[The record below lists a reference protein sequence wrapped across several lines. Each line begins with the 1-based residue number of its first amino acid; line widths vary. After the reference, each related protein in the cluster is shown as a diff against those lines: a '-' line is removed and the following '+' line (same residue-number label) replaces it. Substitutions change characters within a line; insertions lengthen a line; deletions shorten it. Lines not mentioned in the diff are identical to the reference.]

1 MWTNMSTQTLN
12 RKSAALDIA
21 WVREQFPALKLQVNG
36 RTAAFLDGPG
46 GTQVPQRV
54 IDAVTNYFVE
64 SNANVGGAYLT
75 SEHNDAMLAEAHRAV
90 ADLLGCDAD
99 EVSFGQNMTT
109 LTLLLSRAIG
119 RELKAGDEI
128 LLTWLDHDGNVSPW
142 LALEEKGVVIK
153 RAEVNTAD
161 CTLRLDDLAGK
172 ITPRTKVVAVGY
184 ASNAVGTINPVKEI
198 VRLAHAAGALAVIDA
213 VHYAPHGAIDVR
225 DLDCDFLL
233 CSPYKFFAPHSGVMY
248 GKRAVSSR
256 LRPYKVRAQ
265 FDRLPEQW
273 ETGTLSHENIA
284 GVLAAIEYLA
294 DVGRHSEASASSR
307 RAALLAAYAAIR
319 VYERGLMQP
328 LISGLLAIPG
338 LKLYG
343 ITDPARFG
351 ERTPTVA
358 VRIEGHTPIEL
369 ARQLG
374 ERGIFTWDG
383 HYFALDLARR
393 LDVQSSGG
401 WLRIGLVHYNA
412 AEEVARVV
420 EELRNIAG
428 RGEQT

>member
-1 MWTNMSTQTLN
+1 MGTQLLN

-21 WVREQFPALKLQVNG
+21 WVREQFPALKLRVNG

-54 IDAVTNYFVE
+54 IDAVTNYFVG

-75 SEHNDAMLAEAHRAV
+75 SERNDAMLAEAHRAI

-109 LTLLLSRAIG
+109 LTLLLSRALG
-119 RELKAGDEI
+119 RELKPGDEI

-153 RAEVNTAD
+153 RAEVNASD
-161 CTLRLDDLAGK
+161 CTLHLDDLAAK

-198 VRLAHAAGALAVIDA
+198 VHLVHAAGALAVIDA
-213 VHYAPHGAIDVR
+213 VHYAPHGTIDVR

-265 FDRLPEQW
+265 YDRLPEQW

-284 GVLAAIEYLA
+284 GVAAAIEYLA
-294 DVGRHSEASASSR
+294 DLGRHSETSALSR
-307 RAALLAAYAAIR
+307 RAALLAAFGAIR
-319 VYERGLMQP
+319 DYERGLMQP
-328 LISGLLAIPG
+328 LISGLLAIPD

-369 ARQLG
+369 ARKLG

-393 LDVQSSGG
+393 LGVESSGG
-401 WLRIGLVHYNA
+401 WLRIGLVHYNT

-420 EELRNIAG
+420 EELRNIAA
-428 RGEQT
+428 RR

>member
-1 MWTNMSTQTLN
+1 MGTQTLS
-12 RKSAALDIA
+12 RKSTALDIA
-21 WVREQFPALKLQVNG
+21 WVRAQFPSLQLQVNG
-36 RTAAFLDGPG
+36 VPAAFLDGPG
-46 GTQVPQRV
+46 GTQVPRRV
-54 IDAVTNYFVE
+54 MDAVSNYFLH

-75 SEHNDAMLAEAHRAV
+75 SERNDAMLAEAHRAM

-99 EVSFGQNMTT
+99 EVAFGQNMTT
-109 LTLLLSRAIG
+109 LTLALSRALG
-119 RELKAGDEI
+119 RELAPGDEI
-128 LLTWLDHDGNVSPW
+128 LLTWLDHDGNISPW

-153 RAEVNTAD
+153 RAEVNPQD
-161 CTLRLDDLAGK
+161 CTLRMDDLAAK
-172 ITPRTKVVAVGY
+172 ITPRTRLVSVGY

-265 FDRLPEQW
+265 YDRLPEQW
-273 ETGTLSHENIA
+273 ETGTLAHENIA
-284 GVLAAIEYLA
+284 GVLAAVEYLS
-294 DVGRHSEASASSR
+294 DLGRHCDPGAGTR
-307 RAALLAAYAAIR
+307 RAALLAAYQAIR
-319 VYERGLMQP
+319 TYERELMAP
-328 LISGLLAIPG
+328 LISGLLQIPG
-338 LKLYG
+338 LKFYG
-343 ITDPARFG
+343 IADPARFG

-358 VRIEGHTPIEL
+358 VRMHGQTPIEL
-369 ARQLG
+369 ARKLG

-393 LDVQSSGG
+393 MDVEASGG
-401 WLRIGLVHYNA
+401 WLRIGLVHYNT
-412 AEEVARVV
+412 AEEVMRVV
-420 EELRNIAG
+420 EELKKIAG
-428 RGEQT
+428 

>member
-1 MWTNMSTQTLN
+1 MSTQTLN

-75 SEHNDAMLAEAHRAV
+75 SERNDAMLAEAHRAM
-90 ADLLGCDAD
+90 ADLLGCDPD

-142 LALEEKGVVIK
+142 LVLEEKGVVIK

-307 RAALLAAYAAIR
+307 RAALLVAYAAIQ
-319 VYERGLMQP
+319 VYECGLMQP

-351 ERTPTVA
+351 GRTPTVA

-369 ARQLG
+369 ARKLG

-393 LDVQSSGG
+393 LDVQSTGG
-401 WLRIGLVHYNA
+401 WLRIGLVHYNT

-420 EELRNIAG
+420 EELRNIAA
-428 RGEQT
+428 RR

>member
-1 MWTNMSTQTLN
+1 MGTQTLSS
-12 RKSAALDIA
+12 KSATLDIT
-21 WVREQFPALKLQVNG
+21 WVREQFPSLQLQVNG
-36 RTAAFLDGPG
+36 RPAAFLDGPG

-54 IDAVTNYFVE
+54 LDAVTNYFLQ

-75 SEHNDAMLAEAHRAV
+75 SERNDAMLAEAHRAM

-119 RELKAGDEI
+119 RELGSGDEV

-142 LALEEKGVVIK
+142 LALEEKGVIIR
-153 RAEVNTAD
+153 RAEVNPKD
-161 CTLRLDDLAGK
+161 CTLRMDDLSAR
-172 ITPRTKVVAVGY
+172 ITPKTRVVAVGY

-213 VHYAPHGAIDVR
+213 VHYAPHGSIDVR

-265 FDRLPEQW
+265 YDRLPEQW

-284 GVLAAIEYLA
+284 GVLAAVEYLA
-294 DVGRHSEASASSR
+294 GLGRHCEPAASSR

-319 VYERGLMQP
+319 NYERGLMES
-328 LISGLLAIPG
+328 LISGLLQIPG
-338 LKLYG
+338 LKVYG
-343 ITDPARFG
+343 ITDSARFS

-358 VRIEGHTPIEL
+358 VRVEGHSPIEL
-369 ARQLG
+369 ARKLG

-393 LDVQSSGG
+393 LDVEATGG
-401 WLRIGLVHYNA
+401 WLRIGLVHYNT

-420 EELRNIAG
+420 EELERITAG
-428 RGEQT
+428 T